1 MNVGSWARPGVERS
15 ITMTRFMALAL
26 AIALTGLATGCFT
39 IDVSPTGNS
48 SGYIETT
55 FTVDSGRKHA
65 VAVQLQAKSF
75 VEGSFSI
82 SGAGD
87 SVDFYV
93 YGPNRELVY
102 GVVRA
107 VGGQSFK
114 FQAENSGTHTLNF
127 DNSISFAGSRD
138 ISLRYRVQ

>member
-1 MNVGSWARPGVERS
+1 MNVGNWARPRVERA
-15 ITMTRFMALAL
+15 IAMTRFTALAL
-26 AIALTGLATGCFT
+26 AIALTGLATGCVT
-39 IDVSPTGNS
+39 IDASPPRNS

-55 FTVDSGRKHA
+55 FTVDSGPKHA
-65 VAVQLQAKSF
+65 VVVQLQAKSF
-75 VEGSFSI
+75 VEGSFSV

-87 SVDFYV
+87 SIDFYV

-107 VGGQSFK
+107 VGGQSFR
-114 FQAENSGTHTLNF
+114 FQAGTSGTYTLNF